1 MLQGD
6 FYIIKSVEKQEAAIK
21 AVVEFNTAHDI
32 FKGHFP
38 ETPVVPGVCMMQLVK
53 ENLENT
59 LCKKI
64 NLIKADHMKFLT
76 VISPTHTK
84 EVQLDLKYSLTENG
98 NIIAIASLFNEG
110 IVYFKFKGMFE

>member
-6 FYIIKSVEKQEAAIK
+6 FYIIKSVVTQEAAIK
-21 AVVEFNTAHDI
+21 ATIEFNAAHDI

-59 LCKKI
+59 LGKKL
-64 NLIKADHMKFLT
+64 NLAKADHMKFLT

-84 EVQLDLKYSLTENG
+84 EVYLDLKYSFAENKD
-98 NIIAIASLFNEG
+98 IIAIASLYNEG
-110 IVYFKFKGMFE
+110 VVYFKFKGTFK